1 MYNEVIG
8 MKIQK
13 KVITTI
19 CIIIMAVTLVSIF
32 KEKIGSSV
40 IQLISYEFER
50 ERLKEVGEYN
60 ILSWNDSKFQINH
73 YSSGNQLDMIENEKT
88 IVLLENIIKYKK
100 ETSKLYIITTD
111 DQAII
116 DKNNIAYIHI
126 GSYNPNNDKD
136 VEIETKGKVLIYS
149 RRYESD
155 HIIYL
160 ESIND
165 FETSDKEI
173 LEKLINDAS
182 HES

>member
-1 MYNEVIG
+1 MKDEVIG

-13 KVITTI
+13 KVITTV

-32 KEKIGSSV
+32 KDEIRSSV
-40 IQLISYEFER
+40 TQLISYELER
-50 ERLKEVGEYN
+50 ERSKEVGEYN

-100 ETSKLYIITTD
+100 ETSKLYIITPD

-116 DKNNIAYIHI
+116 DNNNIAYIHI
-126 GSYNPNNDKD
+126 GSYDPNNDKD
-136 VEIETKGKVLIYS
+136 VEIESKEKVFIYS
-149 RRYESD
+149 KRYESD
-155 HIIYL
+155 HIIYV

-173 LEKLINDAS
+173 LEKLIDDNTNVS
-182 HES
+182 